1 MIRVDRATLIANSS
15 QVEVTAGAAP
25 FINNKSYLAAAAG
38 IRSVKAYHADLI
50 RTFLFAGRARR

>member
-1 MIRVDRATLIANSS
+1 LIANSS

-38 IRSVKAYHADLI
+38 IRSVKVYHADLI